1 MPRPILDAIR
11 QFRSNRQERV
21 AQRRENI
28 RGMLGMSD
36 SGKPRER
43 MIPHLLRSLGAGT
56 SRQDLLWSRK
66 SVAKPPERAYQ
77 DNPAGPDTGK
87 DANQRPYDGDGM
99 KAQAVSTKVV
109 PVIPENDNE
118 PETIKAPAPIQ
129 GGTQS
134 LPAPPQA
141 TVKPEPA
148 KPQPTAQ
155 ATSQATAK
163 RRGPP
168 PGPNDE
174 VRKELI
180 GQYQRDINNPNT
192 HPLVR
197 QRQMQELGILLAQTE
212 AQDMDRTD
220 SYGQTM
226 EGRLDAFRA
235 LGEASPD
242 QAAAVFPTTDFAKGP
257 DGKPAYGGTV
267 PGHLLHRNTF
277 IVDHLLPTA
286 QRYGSFSEMPDADR
300 FLLLD
305 KARGAYPV
313 HEFQSDTNPAMQD
326 ADKLWSASLPAMMRI
341 YREMSRDANPTNNP
355 KLDRW
360 IRGAAYY
367 TIRKNNGEFTSADTP
382 LVWQWL
388 DGGNAPEPKKSQ
400 FPKIAPDLPLGRAA
414 E

>member
-21 AQRRENI
+21 AERRENI

-36 SGKPRER
+36 SGKPRDR

-66 SVAKPPERAYQ
+66 AVAKPPERAYQ

-87 DANQRPYDGDGM
+87 DANHRPYDGDGM
-99 KAQAVSTKVV
+99 KAKTVSTKVV
-109 PVIPENDNE
+109 PVIPEDE
-118 PETIKAPAPIQ
+118 TETIKAPAPIQ

-148 KPQPTAQ
+148 KPAPAAQ
-155 ATSQATAK
+155 ATTQATAK

-174 VRKELI
+174 IRKELI
-180 GQYQRDINNPNT
+180 EQYRRDINNPNV

-212 AQDMDRTD
+212 AQDMDRAE

-257 DGKPAYGGTV
+257 DGRPAYGGVV
-267 PGHLLHRNTF
+267 PGAMLHRNTF
-277 IVDHLLPTA
+277 ITDHLLPTA

-313 HEFQSDTNPAMQD
+313 PEFQSDTNPAMQD
-326 ADKLWSASLPAMMRI
+326 AEKLSTASLPAMMRI

-355 KLDRW
+355 NLDRW
-360 IRGAAYY
+360 IRGSAYY
-367 TIRKNNGEFTSADTP
+367 IIRKNNGEFDRNDSP
-382 LVWQWL
+382 VVSRWL
-388 DGGNAPEPKKSQ
+388 DGGEAPQAQPRS
-400 FPKIAPDLPLGRAA
+400 PKIAADPLMGRVA